1 MPTRSRAAA
10 VCDATGADGAD
21 VSWAASPSA
30 SACATGRRGAEPGSA
45 VEILSIEETFNYSK
59 DFFSSVSTFSKNP
72 SSSKAISRK
81 VRGKLGVDEGVDEP
95 Y

>member
-10 VCDATGADGAD
+10 GCDATGADGAD

-45 VEILSIEETFNYSK
+45 VEILSIEEVYITVANY
-59 DFFSSVSTFSKNP
+59 FLCGVSIR
-72 SSSKAISRK
+72 IS
-81 VRGKLGVDEGVDEP
+81 GLGS
-95 Y
+95 

>member
-10 VCDATGADGAD
+10 VCYATGADGAD

-45 VEILSIEETFNYSK
+45 VEILSIE
-59 DFFSSVSTFSKNP
+59 
-72 SSSKAISRK
+72 I
-81 VRGKLGVDEGVDEP
+81 
-95 Y
+95 

>member
-45 VEILSIEETFNYSK
+45 VEILSIAACLRQPPF
-59 DFFSSVSTFSKNP
+59 FFSFCRLRFGAWAGVKNVTWH
-72 SSSKAISRK
+72 
-81 VRGKLGVDEGVDEP
+81 VRDQEAEKLRE
-95 Y
+95 

>member
-21 VSWAASPSA
+21 VSWLASPSA

-45 VEILSIEETFNYSK
+45 VEILSILSLLPL
-59 DFFSSVSTFSKNP
+59 STFEYRMCAVWYQP
-72 SSSKAISRK
+72 
-81 VRGKLGVDEGVDEP
+81 
-95 Y
+95 